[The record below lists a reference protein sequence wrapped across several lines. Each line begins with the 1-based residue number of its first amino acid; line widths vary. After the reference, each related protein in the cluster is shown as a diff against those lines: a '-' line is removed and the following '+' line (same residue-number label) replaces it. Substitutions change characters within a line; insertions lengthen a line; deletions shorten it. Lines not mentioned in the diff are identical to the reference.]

1 MIFVSEKLNEL
12 FILEQKAQKM
22 EMINEEVALNIYM
35 EIFENYTPK
44 LSRTYESTIRLLEKR
59 GKYDKALEICEKAL
73 RGIALNELSGAYSKF
88 DAIKD
93 RLTEKCQAHPAEN
106 ATPSP
111 KPKKINYKRI
121 ITLFAILS
129 ILVLIYIFQ
138 APDKELYIDFEGK
151 DSLEGGENF
160 IKDPKD
166 KESPDKEY
174 PITDAMI
181 EVANN
186 SLAIYN
192 DVKDADIIPQEGT
205 IGMAVIVSPGTTD
218 TRAKEIAAMYI
229 QALSGAAAASYSDLL
244 PPKDDFLGSL
254 YDYYEIIVVVG
265 YSTAEKDTLAKG
277 TKTKGAKKIFWR
289 QLES

>member
-1 MIFVSEKLNEL
+1 MSEKLNEL

-35 EIFENYTPK
+35 EIFEKYTPK

-88 DAIKD
+88 DAIKE
-93 RLTEKCQAHPAEN
+93 RLSEKLRAHPIE
-106 ATPSP
+106 TSVEKP
-111 KPKKINYKRI
+111 KAKKINYKRMI
-121 ITLFAILS
+121 GLFIVLG
-129 ILVLIYIFQ
+129 IVILIYIFQ
-138 APDKELYIDFEGK
+138 GPDKELYVNLEGK
-151 DSLEGGENF
+151 ESLEGGEHF
-160 IKDPKD
+160 IKEANNQVPPEK
-166 KESPDKEY
+166 KY
-174 PITDAMI
+174 PITDTMI

-186 SLAIYN
+186 SLTLYN

-205 IGMAVIVSPGTTD
+205 VGMAIIVSAGTTD
-218 TRAKEIAAMYI
+218 ERAKEIATLYI
-229 QALSGAAAASYSDLL
+229 KALAGAAAASYSDLTA
-244 PPKDDFLGSL
+244 PKEDFLGSL